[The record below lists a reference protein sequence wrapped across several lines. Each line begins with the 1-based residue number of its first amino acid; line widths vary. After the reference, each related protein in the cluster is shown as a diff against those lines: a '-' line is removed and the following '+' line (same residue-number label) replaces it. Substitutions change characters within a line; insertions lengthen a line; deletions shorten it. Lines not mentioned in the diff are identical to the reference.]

1 MTDDGQPGSVISR
14 GNYSLPL
21 HNIVTFESVLTMKGL
36 APEIT
41 RGQGGRRCSVDD
53 ISQAGINARD
63 RRGLVLTNPWPESIS
78 PDLPWRKS
86 HSFWPLGKEN
96 FSFELWS
103 WRKTQ
108 CLSLPQGLDVW
119 PTLCQVPWR
128 TIANRAGRSLSSQ
141 AYKCSV
147 WHFSYSY
154 NPFSI
159 HRDVAFPFFSSV
171 LSTLY
176 GLQINNLL
184 SHLLPLKLC
193 QSLLTKRL
201 TAFHRK
207 SPSCCLYPME

>member
-1 MTDDGQPGSVISR
+1 MKTASVCLAITQSWPGWEQGVQIGWKWCPVFWVTDDGLPGSVVSR

-53 ISQAGINARD
+53 ISQARINARD
-63 RRGLVLTNPWPESIS
+63 CRGLVLTNLWPESIS
-78 PDLPWRKS
+78 PDLPCRKS

-119 PTLCQVPWR
+119 LTLCQAPWR

-141 AYKCSV
+141 AYKRSV

-159 HRDVAFPFFSSV
+159 HRDVTFPFFFFCSFYFVWTS
-171 LSTLY
+171 
-176 GLQINNLL
+176 N
-184 SHLLPLKLC
+184 K
-193 QSLLTKRL
+193 
-201 TAFHRK
+201 
-207 SPSCCLYPME
+207 